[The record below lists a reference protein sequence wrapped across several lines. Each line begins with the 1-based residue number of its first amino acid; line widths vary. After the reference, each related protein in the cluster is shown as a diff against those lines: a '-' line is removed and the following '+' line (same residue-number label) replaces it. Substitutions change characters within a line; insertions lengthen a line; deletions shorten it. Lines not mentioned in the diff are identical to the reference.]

1 MYRVETKFNKNG
13 GAYRRGRRYD
23 LLRKQSVAIEYLQ
36 LRDEVGDP
44 DVKISEV
51 AKRAQVGWKYARK
64 VVTEY
69 RESKTLKDPFEE
81 HMETIAG
88 RKNKTYL
95 PVEEEVFLLA
105 LRSEDPSRTN
115 LEYIHQLAA
124 TYGRVVSSSFISNW
138 FKNRFEFPGNF
149 KKPNVVP
156 LDKWRPINVSRYLE
170 YKCFMDAL
178 PLHHLWCFLD
188 EKHIVNKD
196 ALRAKTRKDPLTGK
210 MDHIPVSGDFRE
222 TFNLMAIVS
231 LNPTK
236 SKSIE
241 YHIDKNTNDAFSF
254 VVFIEYLIETK
265 YLKHNEVLVMDN
277 AAIHVGGVAKNIQ
290 EILWNSVVEGS
301 PLHILVIF
309 LPTRSPELN
318 PIELIFHI
326 LAKRIKS
333 YRYKTTTTDGRA
345 IIQKTQKVLNE
356 IEYDV
361 IMKCYIHCGY

>member
-1 MYRVETKFNKNG
+1 
-13 GAYRRGRRYD
+13 
-23 LLRKQSVAIEYLQ
+23 
-36 LRDEVGDP
+36 
-44 DVKISEV
+44 
-51 AKRAQVGWKYARK
+51 
-64 VVTEY
+64 
-69 RESKTLKDPFEE
+69 
-81 HMETIAG
+81 
-88 RKNKTYL
+88 
-95 PVEEEVFLLA
+95 
-105 LRSEDPSRTN
+105 
-115 LEYIHQLAA
+115 
-124 TYGRVVSSSFISNW
+124 
-138 FKNRFEFPGNF
+138 
-149 KKPNVVP
+149 
-156 LDKWRPINVSRYLE
+156 
-170 YKCFMDAL
+170 MDAL
-178 PLHHLWCFLD
+178 PLQHLWCFLD